1 LKKYLKTIVKFL
13 IFMSLGALLFW
24 LAYRGQNFGRI
35 LDAISE
41 VRWGWVAAAVLLS
54 VAAHYSRALRWGL
67 LLEPF
72 GYKPRRGNLFFAVM
86 IMYFANMAIPRSG
99 EVARCGVLAKY
110 ERISFSRSLGTVVI
124 ERVADVIVF
133 AAVAA
138 VVFATQIDVIGRVL
152 DNNPSVLQYWQS
164 FENHIVLIIMAG
176 VALVGLVFWTLR
188 TAVKRNW
195 FGLGDRLRKAF
206 HNLKDGMLTIAGLK
220 KRWQFVAHSLFINF
234 VYFYTVYLFF
244 NAFPFTENLGLMVA
258 LTVFVLGTF
267 GVIVPSPG
275 GIVTWHFIVI
285 EVLALYGVVRDPD
298 GGAYALVSHG
308 MQDLL
313 FAVVGMVA
321 MIVMPFFNNDYQPL
335 MPDETPPD
343 VKEDN

>member
-1 LKKYLKTIVKFL
+1 
-13 IFMSLGALLFW
+13 MSLGALLFW

-35 LDAISE
+35 FGAISE

-164 FENHIVLIIMAG
+164 FENHIVLIILAG

-275 GIVTWHFIVI
+275 GIGTWHFIVI

>member
-1 LKKYLKTIVKFL
+1 
-13 IFMSLGALLFW
+13 MSLGALLFW
-24 LAYRGQNFGRI
+24 LVYRGQNFGRI
-35 LDAISE
+35 FDAISE
-41 VRWGWVAAAVLLS
+41 VRWGWVVAAVLLS

-138 VVFATQIDVIGRVL
+138 VVFATQIDVVGRVL

-164 FENHIVLIIMAG
+164 FENHILLIILAG
-176 VALVGLVFWTLR
+176 VALVGLGFWTLR
-188 TAVKRNW
+188 TAIKRNW

-244 NAFPFTENLGLMVA
+244 NAFPFTEHLGLMVA

-275 GIVTWHFIVI
+275 GIGTWHFIVI

>member
-1 LKKYLKTIVKFL
+1 
-13 IFMSLGALLFW
+13 MSLGAFLFW
-24 LAYRGQNFGRI
+24 LAYRGHNFGRI
-35 LDAISE
+35 FDAISE
-41 VRWGWVAAAVLLS
+41 VRWGWVAAAVVLS

-72 GYKPRRGNLFFAVM
+72 GYRPRRLNLFFAVM
-86 IMYFANMAIPRSG
+86 VMYLANMAIPRSG

-110 ERISFSRSLGTVVI
+110 ERILFSRSLGTVVT
-124 ERVADVIVF
+124 ERIADVIVF

-138 VVFATQIDVIGRVL
+138 VVFVTQIDVIGRVL

-164 FENHIVLIIMAG
+164 FENHIVLIILAG
-176 VALVGLVFWTLR
+176 VALVALGIWLLR
-188 TAVKRNW
+188 TAVRRNW

-234 VYFYTVYLFF
+234 VYFYAVYLFF
-244 NAFPFTENLGLMVA
+244 KAFPFTENLGLMVA

-275 GIVTWHFIVI
+275 GIGTWHFIVI

-321 MIVMPFFNNDYQPL
+321 MIVMPFFNNDYQPVI
-335 MPDETPPD
+335 PDESPSD

>member
-1 LKKYLKTIVKFL
+1 ML
-13 IFMSLGALLFW
+13 IGTTLFW
-24 LAYRGQNFGRI
+24 LVYRGHDFGRI
-35 LDAISE
+35 FDAISE
-41 VRWGWVAAAVLLS
+41 VRWGWVAAAVVLS
-54 VAAHYSRALRWGL
+54 VASHYSRAVRWGL

-72 GYKPRRGNLFFAVM
+72 GYRPRRLNLFFSVM
-86 IMYFANMAIPRSG
+86 IMYLANMAIPRSG

-110 ERISFSRSLGTVVI
+110 ERIKFSRSLGTVVT
-124 ERVADVIVF
+124 ERIADVIVF
-133 AAVAA
+133 AVVAA
-138 VVFATQIDVIGRVL
+138 VVFVTQLDVVGRVL
-152 DNNPSVLQYWQS
+152 DNNPNILRYWQS
-164 FENHIVLIIMAG
+164 FENHIVWIIIAG
-176 VALVGLVFWTLR
+176 VALVGLGIWTLR
-188 TAVKRNW
+188 TAVRRNW
-195 FGLGDRLRKAF
+195 FGLGDRLRSAL

-244 NAFPFTENLGLMVA
+244 KAFPFTENLGLMVA

-275 GIVTWHFIVI
+275 GIGTWHFIVI

-313 FAVVGMVA
+313 FAIVGMVA
-321 MIVMPFFNNDYQPL
+321 MVVMPFVNNNYQPEL
-335 MPDETPPD
+335 LDEKASD
-343 VKEDN
+343 VKEDS